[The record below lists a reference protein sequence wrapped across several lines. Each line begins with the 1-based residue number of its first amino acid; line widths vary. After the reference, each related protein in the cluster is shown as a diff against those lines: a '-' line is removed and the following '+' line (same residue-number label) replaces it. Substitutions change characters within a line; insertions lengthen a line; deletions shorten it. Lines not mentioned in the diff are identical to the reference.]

1 MARKAAK
8 STVAVVTHAEL
19 AKTEYPDKLWATDGS
34 AKLAA
39 LEKKLA
45 SKHTKYE
52 SYLVQTHF
60 PAQAKRCTKPAT
72 PPTPERAEERAE
84 EELEEGEGE
93 VLSGG
98 GEDEDAG
105 AEDETEDG
113 AVRVSQNR
121 NVQRALIDN
130 ADESE
135 NGQGEE
141 DAEEAEDV
149 SKNSDVARQAKKRS
163 ASESSSDPPQAGR
176 AGRVSKEARRA
187 SASGSQREVAS
198 KKSRREVQVSEQEAQ
213 ASDND
218 DEEDGIGRRRQK
230 STDSALYRTYVAGKV
245 LPAELRSWFL
255 IAILARDGV
264 ETQGRSPNRRMNLL
278 TLISLVRNQVK
289 VNDAVFREFKS
300 AVMESLNTPGER
312 YVFHC
317 MC

>member
-1 MARKAAK
+1 MARKTAK
-8 STVAVVTHAEL
+8 STVAVVTHAEQ
-19 AKTEYPDKLWATDGS
+19 AKQEYPDKLWATDGS

-72 PPTPERAEERAE
+72 PPTPERPVERAE
-84 EELEEGEGE
+84 EEEGEGG

-98 GEDEDAG
+98 GEDEDAQ
-105 AEDETEDG
+105 AEEEAEDG

-121 NVQRALIDN
+121 NVQSALIDN

-141 DAEEAEDV
+141 EAEEAEDV
-149 SKNSDVARQAKKRS
+149 SKNSDVVRQAKKRS
-163 ASESSSDPPQAGR
+163 ASESSSDPAQAGR

>member
-1 MARKAAK
+1 MAKKAAK
-8 STVAVVTHAEL
+8 STVTVVTHAEQ
-19 AKTEYPDKLWATDGS
+19 AKQEYPDNLWATDGS

-39 LEKKLA
+39 LEKKSA
-45 SKHTKYE
+45 TKHTKYE

-60 PAQAKRCTKPAT
+60 PAQAKRCTKAAT
-72 PPTPERAEERAE
+72 PPTPERAEEGAE
-84 EELEEGEGE
+84 EEE
-93 VLSGG
+93 VSGG
-98 GEDEDAG
+98 EEDEDAE
-105 AEDETEDG
+105 AEDEAEDG

-121 NVQRALIDN
+121 NVQRALTDN
-130 ADESE
+130 AEESE

-141 DAEEAEDV
+141 EAEEAEDV
-149 SKNSDVARQAKKRS
+149 SKNSDVVRQAKKRS
-163 ASESSSDPPQAGR
+163 ASESSSDPAQAGR

>member
-1 MARKAAK
+1 MAKKAAK
-8 STVAVVTHAEL
+8 STVSVVTHAEQ
-19 AKTEYPDKLWATDGS
+19 AKKEYPDNLWATDGS

-60 PAQAKRCTKPAT
+60 PAQAKRCSKAAT
-72 PPTPERAEERAE
+72 PPTPERAEEGAE
-84 EELEEGEGE
+84 EEE
-93 VLSGG
+93 VSGG
-98 GEDEDAG
+98 EEDEDAE
-105 AEDETEDG
+105 AEDEAEDG

-121 NVQRALIDN
+121 NVQRALTDN

-141 DAEEAEDV
+141 EAEEAEDV
-149 SKNSDVARQAKKRS
+149 SKNSDVVQKAKKRS

-289 VNDAVFREFKS
+289 VNDAVFKEFRS